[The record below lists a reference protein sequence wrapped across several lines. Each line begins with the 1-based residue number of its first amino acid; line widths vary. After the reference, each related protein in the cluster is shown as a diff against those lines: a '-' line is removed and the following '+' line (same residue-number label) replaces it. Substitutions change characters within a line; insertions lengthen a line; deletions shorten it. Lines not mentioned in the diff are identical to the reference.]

1 MLVLLATDNLLHIV
15 QLQQQLQM
23 ISQSIMLNFDNHQV
37 QAYHPGCCIVKEHA
51 GANAVDPEHALQGQC
66 AGKHT

>member
-23 ISQSIMLNFDNHQV
+23 ISQGIMLNFDNHQV
-37 QAYHPGCCIVKEHA
+37 QAYHPGCCIVEERA
-51 GANAVDPEHALQGQC
+51 GANAVDPEQVLQGQC

>member
-1 MLVLLATDNLLHIV
+1 MLMLLATNNLLHIV

-23 ISQSIMLNFDNHQV
+23 ISQGIMLSFDKQQV

-51 GANAVDPEHALQGQC
+51 GANAVDPERALQGQC
-66 AGKHT
+66 AGKHR